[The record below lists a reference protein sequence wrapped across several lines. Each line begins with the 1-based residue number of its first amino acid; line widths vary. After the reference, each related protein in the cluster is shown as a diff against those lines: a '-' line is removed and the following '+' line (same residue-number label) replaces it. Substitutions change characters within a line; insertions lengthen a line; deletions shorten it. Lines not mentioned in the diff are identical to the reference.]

1 MDKAAISKLN
11 INELIDLSNKFDQKG
26 MIREADVCDKLA
38 YHFDKSGMARM
49 IPEDL
54 AKLKEETQDLKVNI
68 PEKKDKEA
76 NYTQLTELIGDGQNN
91 RITMAAEELTRIPNF
106 PAQQKGPKPSGIWY
120 ACGNEWISWLTYEMP
135 QWIGDYVYSFKVDE
149 SRMLMIENEWEFEAF
164 EREYAVS
171 DASFGRAFYIDWAK
185 VAMKYSGI
193 EICPYQH
200 SFRMSSDWY
209 YGWDVASGC
218 VWEGSAVLEATLVA
232 KRTRKIDRSD
242 QEESYGRDIPNED
255 DEANWDWYGLGEGAA
270 DSGSSKDPEEIAA
283 EVDERIGDEV
293 QQLKD
298 DLDPTPDVQAR
309 PGSHPEGR
317 TDEMASQMVNQISSD
332 KEPWARP
339 WADRGVSLNT
349 MTEKPYH
356 GRGQNLLD
364 AVRPSGAK
372 TAKRIKSLDNF
383 RGDAALYEL
392 SEPLDGH
399 THVVVSA
406 NEVPM
411 SGPETY
417 IFGADESGEIQ
428 DWTEL
433 SGSTPGIMCH
443 NSALKN
449 AGYQIS

>member
-38 YHFDKSGMARM
+38 YHFDKLGMARR
-49 IPEDL
+49 IPEEL

-76 NYTQLTELIGDGQNN
+76 NYTQLTELIGDNQNN

-135 QWIGDYVYSFKVDE
+135 QWIGGYVYSFKVDE
-149 SRMLMIENEWEFEAF
+149 SRMLMITNEQEFVAF
-164 EREYAVS
+164 EREYSVPDS
-171 DASFGRAFYIDWAK
+171 SWGKTIDWAK

-193 EICPYQH
+193 EICPYQY
-200 SFRMSSDWY
+200 SFRHSSMWY

-232 KRTRKIDRSD
+232 KRTKEVDAPSWD
-242 QEESYGRDIPNED
+242 DDEEG
-255 DEANWDWYGLGEGAA
+255 EANWDWYGLGEGAA

-298 DLDPTPDVQAR
+298 DLDPTSDVQAR

-317 TDEMASQMVNQISSD
+317 MDEMVSQMVSQISSD
-332 KEPWARP
+332 DKPWDKP

-364 AVRPSGAK
+364 AEQLSKSK
-372 TAKRIKSLDNF
+372 TAKRIKTLDNF

-417 IFGADESGEIQ
+417 IFGADESGEIE